1 MALRRAQYISI
12 LIAAS
17 LFYAFCTDFISF
29 FMLLG
34 ALFLPALSVVLT
46 CISGLSLEAAI
57 ENPDTTRAEVGDELR
72 VYVRVKN
79 PARLGGARV
88 RMNLLINYELEGKV
102 HTEKMRFV
110 TERSEQMTA
119 CLVSAEHCGR
129 ITCRIEKLKLYDY
142 LWLLAI
148 PGKASHDRCSFTV
161 MPKLPDIDPLAMPTL
176 REDFE
181 SSVYAQNRPGRD
193 YSEVYEI
200 RSYREG
206 DPISSIHHKLSAKR
220 EELVVREGSYPV
232 GSRLMLLA
240 ILPDWSVPIEE
251 CEEVLTAVF
260 SVSSFLTAN
269 GFDHITAC
277 PNEDEPSGL
286 LQMSVSDEE
295 SFYEAS
301 ACVMASGRDPHPH
314 SMGVRIGR
322 VQRLLCFTR
331 ERTDA
336 EHILYAV
343 SPDKVSVTAIFTGES
358 EENSPEIP
366 GMEIIPAAGKDLK
379 EVLSS
384 LII

>member
-1 MALRRAQYISI
+1 MAQRRAEYICI
-12 LIAAS
+12 LIAAL
-17 LFYAFCTDFISF
+17 LFYAFCTDFISLF
-29 FMLLG
+29 LLLN
-34 ALFLPALSVVLT
+34 ALFLPIMSVVLT

-110 TERSEQMTA
+110 TVRREQMTA
-119 CLVSAEHCGR
+119 CLVSAQHCGR
-129 ITCRIEKLKLYDY
+129 ITCRIEKLKLYDF
-142 LWLLAI
+142 LWLFAI

-161 MPKLPDIDPLAMPTL
+161 MPKLPDIDPLTERTL
-176 REDFE
+176 KEDFE
-181 SSVYAQNRPGRD
+181 SNTYAQSRPGRD

-206 DPISSIHHKLSAKR
+206 DPVSSIHHKLSAKR

-240 ILPDWSVPIEE
+240 ILPDWSRSIGE
-251 CEEVLTAVF
+251 CEEVLTAAF
-260 SVSSFLTAN
+260 SVSSFLAAN
-269 GFDHITAC
+269 VFDHFVAC
-277 PNEDEPSGL
+277 PSEDEPSGL
-286 LQMSVSDEE
+286 MQMRVSDEE
-295 SFYEAS
+295 TFYEAC
-301 ACVMASGRDPHPH
+301 ACVMESGRDPHP
-314 SMGVRIGR
+314 SGMDVRIGR
-322 VQRLLCFTR
+322 VQRLLCFAR

-336 EHILYAV
+336 EYILYAV
-343 SPDKVSVTAIFTGES
+343 NPDKVSVTVLFTGES
-358 EENSPEIP
+358 EENCPEIP
-366 GMEIIPAAGKDLK
+366 GMDIIPAAGRDIE

-384 LII
+384 LAI

>member
-1 MALRRAQYISI
+1 MAQRRVEYICI
-12 LIAAS
+12 LIAAI
-17 LFYAFCTDFISF
+17 LFYAFCTDFISLF
-29 FMLLG
+29 ILLN
-34 ALFLPALSVVLT
+34 ALFLPVMSVVLT

-57 ENPDTTRAEVGDELR
+57 ENPDTTQSEVGDELR

-119 CLVSAEHCGR
+119 CLVSALHCGR
-129 ITCRIEKLKLYDY
+129 ITCRIENLKLYDY

-161 MPKLPDIDPLAMPTL
+161 MPKLPDIDPLAVPTL

-181 SSVYAQNRPGRD
+181 SSIYAQNRPGRD

-200 RSYREG
+200 RNYREG

-232 GSRLMLLA
+232 GNRLMLLSV
-240 ILPDWSVPIEE
+240 LPDWTGTIEE

-260 SVSSFLTAN
+260 SVSAFLTAD
-269 GFDHITAC
+269 GLSHVIAWQ
-277 PNEDEPSGL
+277 DEEQASGL
-286 LQMSVSDEE
+286 MQMIVNDEA
-295 SFYEAS
+295 SFYEAA
-301 ACVMASGRDPHPH
+301 ACVMESSREPH
-314 SMGVRIGR
+314 SQSMDVRSGT
-322 VQRLLCFTR
+322 VQRLLCFAR
-331 ERTDA
+331 GRTDA

-343 SPDKVSVTAIFTGES
+343 RPDKVGVTAIFTGES
-358 EENSPEIP
+358 EDNSPEIP
-366 GMEIIPAAGKDLK
+366 GMEIIPAAGRDLG

-384 LII
+384 LVI